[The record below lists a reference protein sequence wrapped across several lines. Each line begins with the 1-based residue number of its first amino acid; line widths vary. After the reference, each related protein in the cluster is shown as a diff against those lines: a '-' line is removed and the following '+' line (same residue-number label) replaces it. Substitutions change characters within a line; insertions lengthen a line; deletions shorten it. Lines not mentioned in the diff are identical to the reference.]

1 MRRAANEGPVRA
13 EVAATLALGWP
24 LILTNLAQTGL
35 ATLDVMLLGRLGAEA
50 LAAGTLG
57 TSLYFGTLFFG
68 IGFASAVA
76 PMAAQAVGRK
86 LHSVRELRRTVRA
99 GFWAVTLV
107 TPPTWLLLWNAEK
120 LFLAMGQE
128 PALAREAGRFLAGML
143 WGTWPMLLAAV
154 LRFFLA
160 AVGRPRPAL
169 LVGLVSL
176 PVNLGLALWLMVG
189 GLGMPPL
196 GIVGTGIASSLTS
209 FLILI
214 GLVAVVLLDR
224 RLRRYRLLGRLWR
237 GDAARLATVWRLG
250 VPIGA
255 TLLFEVGLF
264 NAAAFVMGRFGS
276 GALAAHAIA
285 LQVAALCFM
294 VPLGLAQAATVRVG
308 RAYGAGDAEGV
319 GRAGWT
325 ALALAAGF
333 MVVVALVQLA
343 APRLLIAAFLDVDDP
358 VNAAVV
364 DAAVVFLALS
374 ALFAVA
380 DGVQAAAAGVLRGL
394 NDTRVP
400 MALAGLGYWGIG
412 APLGLALA
420 FGTGLAGVGI
430 WIGLAAGLAVVAVLL
445 VLRWIR
451 RDRFKVEAGPS

>member
-1 MRRAANEGPVRA
+1 MLDTPKARAIRA

-24 LILTNLAQTGL
+24 LVLTNLAQTGL
-35 ATLDVMLLGRLGAEA
+35 ATLDVMLLGRLGPEA

-57 TSLYFGTLFFG
+57 ANLYFATFIFG
-68 IGFASAVA
+68 IGLASAVA

-86 LHSVRELRRTVRA
+86 RHAVRELRRTVRA
-99 GFWAVTLV
+99 GLWGVTLV
-107 TPPTWLLLWNAEK
+107 TPPTWLLLWHGEA
-120 LFLAMGQE
+120 LFLAMGQA

-143 WGTWPMLLAAV
+143 WGTWPMLVAAV

-169 LVGLVSL
+169 VVGLLSL
-176 PVNLGLALWLMVG
+176 PVNLGLALWLMYG
-189 GLGMPPL
+189 GLGVPAL
-196 GIVGTGIASSLTS
+196 GIVGTGLASSLTS
-209 FLILI
+209 ALVLA
-214 GLVAVVLLDR
+214 GLVAVVLRDR
-224 RLRRYRLLGRLWR
+224 RLRRYRVLGRLWR
-237 GDAARLATVWRLG
+237 GDAARLATVARLG

-264 NAAAFVMGRFGS
+264 NGAAFVMGRFGE
-276 GALAAHAIA
+276 GTLAAHAVA

-308 RAYGAGDAEGV
+308 LAYGAGDAAAV

-333 MVVVALVQLA
+333 MVVVAGLQLG

-358 VNAAVV
+358 ENAAVV
-364 DAAVVFLALS
+364 RAATVFLALS

-380 DGVQAAAAGVLRGL
+380 DGVQAAAAGMLRGL

-400 MALAGLGYWGIG
+400 MALAGAGYWGIG

-420 FGTGLAGVGI
+420 FGAGLEGVGI

-445 VLRWIR
+445 VLRWTR
-451 RDRFKVEAGPS
+451 RDRLKPAAAPS

>member
-1 MRRAANEGPVRA
+1 MRRAANRGPIRA

-57 TSLYFGTLFFG
+57 ANLYFGALIFG
-68 IGFASAVA
+68 IGLASAVA

-99 GFWAVTLV
+99 GFWAATLV
-107 TPPTWLLLWNAEK
+107 TPPTWLLLWHGEN
-120 LFLAMGQE
+120 LFLAMGQA
-128 PALAREAGRFLAGML
+128 PNLAREAGRFLHGML

-160 AVGRPRPAL
+160 ALGRPRPAL
-169 LVGLVSL
+169 VVGLASL
-176 PVNLGLALWLMVG
+176 PVNLGLALWLMQG
-189 GLGMPPL
+189 GLGVPAL

-209 FLILI
+209 LLVLA

-224 RLRRYRLLGRLWR
+224 RLRRYRVLGRLWR
-237 GDAARLATVWRLG
+237 GDAARLATIWRLG
-250 VPIGA
+250 LPIGG

-264 NAAAFVMGRFGS
+264 NAAAFVMGRFGEGS
-276 GALAAHAIA
+276 LAAHAIA

-333 MVVVALVQLA
+333 MGAIGLVQLL
-343 APRLLIAAFLDVDDP
+343 APRLLVAAFLDVGDP
-358 VNAAVV
+358 ANAPVV
-364 DAAVVFLALS
+364 EAAVVFLALS

-380 DGVQAAAAGVLRGL
+380 DGVQAAAAGMLRGL

-400 MALAGLGYWGIG
+400 MWLAGAGYWGIG
-412 APLGLALA
+412 APLGLSLA
-420 FGTGLAGVGI
+420 FGAGLGGVGI

-445 VLRWIR
+445 VLRWVR
-451 RDRFKVEAGPS
+451 RDRLAAPAAS